1 MIEVILEDTGIE
13 HAFCATGEEALQI
26 LDKEKIDCIC
36 LALYL
41 DDMDGFELTGRIRI
55 IPEYRHTPIVL
66 LTSKN
71 SDEIT
76 QQAISAG
83 ITDVFSKDNIH
94 EIANF
99 IARFTEVDKPINGR
113 VLYIEDQKSQRDYI
127 ASLLTERSL
136 EVDAFENAEDAL
148 KAFLKNHY
156 HLVITDIV
164 RGGDISGVLLI
175 NKIRRMEGVKGD
187 TPILAITAF
196 DDNSRR
202 ISLYHMGI
210 TDYITKPII
219 REELLARVKNLVK
232 NQKALEREI
241 DFRKHL
247 DSEEAQRRSM
257 KLEALG
263 KLSGGIAHDYNNL
276 LGIIMGYTELLKDE
290 TEQQPELANYVEQIE
305 KATDN
310 GVKLTSK
317 LLAFTRKN
325 AAVSETVNLNELLE
339 ESKPILEK
347 LLTEGISLN
356 LKLDEDLW
364 TVNIDSSDFENAMI
378 NLCLNARHAMENSGV
393 LTIMTANTR
402 LGQNAAIKNGLP
414 VGEYVRV
421 SIKDTGCGMEK
432 EIAEKIFDP
441 FFTTKGEEG
450 TGLGLSQVYGFMQR
464 EHGTVR
470 VESKPGKGTLFSLYF
485 PREAGDLEEEEAP
498 EAIKEQPQTPRNI
511 LVVDDEEVLTELTAE
526 ILKTGGHNV
535 MTAYRASD
543 ALKILTENDVD
554 IVISDVIMP
563 GMNGFELAEKVKQ
576 NWPDIKVILVSGYN
590 EQLESGEKVNDYYDM
605 HLEKPVSSIQLFH
618 SINNVLQV

>member
-136 EVDAFENAEDAL
+136 EVDAFENAL

-164 RGGDISGVLLI
+164 LGGDISGVLLI

-263 KLSGGIAHDYNNL
+263 KLTGGIAHDYNNL

-485 PREAGDLEEEEAP
+485 PRETGDLEEEEAP

-590 EQLESGEKVNDYYDM
+590 EQLESGEKVNNYYDM

>member
-1 MIEVILEDTGIE
+1 MILEDTGIE
-13 HAFCATGEEALQI
+13 HIFCATGAEALQI
-26 LDKEKIDCIC
+26 LEKEKIDCVC

-41 DDMDGFELTGRIRI
+41 DDMDGFELTGRIRH

-76 QQAISAG
+76 HQAISAG

-99 IARFTEVDKPINGR
+99 IGRFTEIDKPINGR
-113 VLYIEDQKSQRDYI
+113 VLYIEDQKSQRDYV

-136 EVDAFENAEDAL
+136 EVDAFDNAEDAL

-164 RGGDISGVLLI
+164 LGGDVSGVLLI

-219 REELLARVKNLVK
+219 RQELLARVKNLIK

-241 DFRKHL
+241 DFRRHL

-263 KLSGGIAHDYNNL
+263 KLTGGIAHDYNNL

-290 TEQQPELANYVEQIE
+290 ASKLPELMNYIEQIE

-325 AAVSETVNLNELLE
+325 AAVSQTVNINDLLE
-339 ESKPILEK
+339 ETKPILEK

-356 LKLDEDLW
+356 LRPDEDLW
-364 TVNIDSSDFENAMI
+364 QVNLDSSDFENALI
-378 NLCLNARHAMENSGV
+378 NLCLNAKHAMENSGV
-393 LTIMTANTR
+393 LTIMTANTK
-402 LGQNAAIKNGLP
+402 LGESAAIKHGLP
-414 VGEYVRV
+414 AGEYVRV

-432 EIAEKIFDP
+432 EVVDKIFDP
-441 FFTTKGEEG
+441 FFTTRGEEG

-485 PREAGDLEEEEAP
+485 PRESGDSAEVEANQSEDITAP
-498 EAIKEQPQTPRNI
+498 SQQPQNI

-526 ILKTGGHNV
+526 ILKTGGHHV

-543 ALKILTENDVD
+543 ALKILSENEVD

-563 GMNGFELAEKVKQ
+563 GMNGFELAEKIKV
-576 NWPDIKVILVSGYN
+576 NWPDVKVILVSGYN
-590 EQLESGEKVNDYYDM
+590 EQLESGEKVNDYYDV

-618 SINNVLQV
+618 SINNVLQL